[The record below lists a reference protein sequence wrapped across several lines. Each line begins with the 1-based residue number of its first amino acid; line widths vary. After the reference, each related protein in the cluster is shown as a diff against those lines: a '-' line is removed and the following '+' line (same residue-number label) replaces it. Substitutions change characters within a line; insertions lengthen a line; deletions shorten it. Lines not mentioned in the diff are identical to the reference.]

1 MKNKGFTIVELLGVL
16 VIIVVVALITVPI
29 VYTNIENVRLQAD
42 KRNTDKL
49 IKTASD
55 YYEKNVMNKEK
66 NEELIIECDGSTCYN
81 ENNQS
86 QELDFSGA
94 KPKGHITISEYGEVL
109 QVDLLFNRYV
119 CSYIDEEIECK
130 KPDLVIDNIDDFNT
144 FLSKADEYDNKIV
157 VLSSDLDYSGK
168 SFTQYSKT
176 FKGEFNG
183 LGYSIENITFNGE
196 YHGIF
201 FAIENATIKS
211 LKVENSSFTI
221 NMNTDNIGVI
231 IGSSDNSNIY
241 NCYSIGNDILS
252 NSNIVGGIVGQSSS
266 SNINNCSSLRIII
279 NNLTNNNHGGIVGQ
293 ASNNSV
299 IDNCVVLDSYI
310 SGDEFVGGIVG
321 QFAGKINNSYSK
333 NVLLNGNSSSVGMV
347 GSVINQTKVNNC
359 YISYDASNSEIINKI
374 KNNNIQNN
382 LNGNIKVVSSGGGI
396 IGKVESSVEV
406 NNCYNKNIIFDSNDK
421 NSNGYMIGTVN
432 SQVMSSFNN
441 NYALS
446 ISNEY
451 IGNIGSVATSNTI
464 IFNYND
470 AISYKSNDI
479 SSISDFKNNL
489 DKNWDKTGKYPK
501 LYKIDKNGNPTPYL
515 LGGQE

>member
-176 FKGEFNG
+176 FKGI
-183 LGYSIENITFNGE
+183 LQLPKTV
-196 YHGIF
+196 
-201 FAIENATIKS
+201 
-211 LKVENSSFTI
+211 LSF
-221 NMNTDNIGVI
+221 
-231 IGSSDNSNIY
+231 
-241 NCYSIGNDILS
+241 C
-252 NSNIVGGIVGQSSS
+252 
-266 SNINNCSSLRIII
+266 R
-279 NNLTNNNHGGIVGQ
+279 
-293 ASNNSV
+293 
-299 IDNCVVLDSYI
+299 
-310 SGDEFVGGIVG
+310 
-321 QFAGKINNSYSK
+321 
-333 NVLLNGNSSSVGMV
+333 
-347 GSVINQTKVNNC
+347 
-359 YISYDASNSEIINKI
+359 
-374 KNNNIQNN
+374 
-382 LNGNIKVVSSGGGI
+382 
-396 IGKVESSVEV
+396 
-406 NNCYNKNIIFDSNDK
+406 
-421 NSNGYMIGTVN
+421 
-432 SQVMSSFNN
+432 
-441 NYALS
+441 
-446 ISNEY
+446 
-451 IGNIGSVATSNTI
+451 
-464 IFNYND
+464 
-470 AISYKSNDI
+470 
-479 SSISDFKNNL
+479 
-489 DKNWDKTGKYPK
+489 
-501 LYKIDKNGNPTPYL
+501 
-515 LGGQE
+515 